1 VQQGELCCIS
11 RAGKDLLG
19 NGLGKVVEL
28 LLTYFINS
36 KMATSCRA
44 RSIAVVLVS

>member
-36 KMATSCRA
+36 KMPESGCA
-44 RSIAVVLVS
+44 RPIAAVLVS